1 MPFPW
6 LKQRAAA
13 TYAYEQAILN
23 EVLMLLDYVAGCPG
37 KTLDDVKVTD
47 TAQTGA
53 AQPGT
58 VMPVSQVLARLTA
71 IDRALNSPGTP
82 ILGES
87 DPSFLLLVRNA
98 LNALIK
104 PCSGLTVA
112 YTAMVV
118 GNRRGH
124 AMRSRAVLAGQ
135 AYSALRSIAWR
146 HKYGQRM
153 LLTFAVLM
161 TLVAAWDSAKVAL
174 GKALLHNLQD
184 LRVKQVEISREKVRL
199 EETFSLPNAPAINF
213 IQLVGNGGPAPA
225 SARLTVRLCDR
236 PVLVRSIL
244 AGAAASASLLKD
256 GSDETITLFES
267 AAQQDV
273 CDRDKALG
281 DSFFLAHQAVN
292 AYIED
297 WPAIA
302 GTGFELLA
310 RAGRVVGDIAQELCS
325 RVTQTCDSRPNPLI
339 ELSQDDTHADSELL
353 IAPVL
358 VVLGNYVLPVIF
370 AVLGA
375 AAFVVLDFY
384 GKLRD
389 SMLAPRDHVLSW
401 IRLVLGSVIGACIG
415 LFFSSY
421 GPPMQGNQADLIG
434 ALTLSASSIGFL
446 AGFGVEGVFALLETL
461 VKRVFGAEPVRG

>member
-6 LKQRAAA
+6 LKRQA
-13 TYAYEQAILN
+13 TAPYAYEQAILN
-23 EVLMLLDYVAGCPG
+23 EISMLLDFVAGCPG
-37 KTLDDVKVTD
+37 KTLQDLKVTD
-47 TAQTGA
+47 TDI
-53 AQPGT
+53 AQPGA
-58 VMPVSQVLARLTA
+58 VMPVCKVLARLTT
-71 IDRALNSPGTP
+71 IDRALNASGHPG
-82 ILGES
+82 LGDG
-87 DPSFLLLVRNA
+87 DPSFLLLVRDA

-104 PCSGLTVA
+104 PASGLTVA

-118 GNRRGH
+118 GNRRGQ
-124 AMRSRAVLAGQ
+124 AVRSRAVLAGQ
-135 AYSALRSIAWR
+135 AYSGLRSIAWR

-161 TLVAAWDSAKVAL
+161 TLVATWDSAKVAL
-174 GKALLHNLQD
+174 GKALLHNIQD
-184 LRVKQVEISREKVRL
+184 LRVKQADISREKVRL
-199 EETFSLPNAPAINF
+199 EETFSLPNAPAINL
-213 IQLVGNGGPAPA
+213 IQLIGNSSPAPG

-236 PVLVRSIL
+236 PTLVM
-244 AGAAASASLLKD
+244 AALTGASASAPLLKAAPAA
-256 GSDETITLFES
+256 TITLFES

-281 DSFFLAHQAVN
+281 DSFFLAHQAIN

-302 GTGFELLA
+302 GAGFEILA
-310 RAGRVVGDIAQELCS
+310 RAGRVVGDMAQALCS
-325 RVTQTCDSRPNPLI
+325 RVTQTCNGHPNPLI
-339 ELSQDDTHADSELL
+339 GLSRDDRHADSELL

-421 GPPMQGNQADLIG
+421 GPPAQGSQTDLIG

-461 VKRVFGAEPVRG
+461 VKRVFGGEPARG